1 MTEGRLRSS
10 LRNSSNQKKEVEY
23 IPIDISLYAIKGLL
37 RDLAETFPD
46 LKTCGVVGEYSP
58 GLNWVRENKPGK
70 SVVLFLGSNL
80 GNFPQ
85 EKATL
90 FLKEVRD
97 SLKLNDLL
105 FIGLDLKK
113 DVSIL
118 LKAYNDSK
126 GLTSQFNLN
135 LLERMNRELEADF
148 ILEDFQHFGTYNPIK
163 GTMESYLISL
173 KNQDVFFKR
182 DNKTF
187 SFKAFEPIHTEY
199 SWKYTPQES
208 LELSEKCQFGVV
220 DHFTDSKKYFLNA
233 LWKAKVLTKERTSS
247 FVL

>member
-1 MTEGRLRSS
+1 M
-10 LRNSSNQKKEVEY
+10 
-23 IPIDISLYAIKGLL
+23 
-37 RDLAETFPD
+37 
-46 LKTCGVVGEYSP
+46 
-58 GLNWVRENKPGK
+58 
-70 SVVLFLGSNL
+70 GSNL
-80 GNFPQ
+80 GNFSQ

-105 FIGLDLKK
+105 FIGLDSKK

-135 LLERMNRELEADF
+135 LLERMNRELEANF

-163 GTMESYLISL
+163 GTMESYLFL
-173 KNQDVFFKR
+173 KTKTSFKR

-187 SFKAFEPIHTEY
+187 FFKAFEPIHTEY

-220 DHFTDSKKYFLNA
+220 DHFTDSKIYFLNA
-233 LWKAKVLTKERTSS
+233 LWKAL
-247 FVL
+247 